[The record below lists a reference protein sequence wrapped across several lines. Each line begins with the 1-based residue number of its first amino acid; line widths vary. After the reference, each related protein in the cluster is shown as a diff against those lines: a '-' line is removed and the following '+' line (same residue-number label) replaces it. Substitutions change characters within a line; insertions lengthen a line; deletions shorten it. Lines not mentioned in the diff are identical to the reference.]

1 MGKKIMEIAF
11 NVPNLIVSIVLLGG
25 VIWGLAV
32 MIRRPLKA
40 KSSKTPHADDS
51 ES

>member
-1 MGKKIMEIAF
+1 MAKKIMEIAF
-11 NVPNLIVSIVLLGG
+11 NIPNLIASIVLLGG

-40 KSSKTPHADDS
+40 KSTRKPHADES